1 MPRVYTPAEAVAR
14 LQSVFAS
21 EEFSVLTGE
30 RLLVVDLDAAAV
42 AIDAGDL
49 ARARAR
55 LGELACPS
63 VGLSRGGGS
72 SPLADALD
80 VQVESDEQLQELT
93 LAVRASPLASLALV
107 QLLRQGA
114 SLGIHG
120 GLVAESLVYSVLQ
133 SGPEFRAWLDG
144 RKAKKTRRRNPAPAV
159 LTERAGD
166 RLDITLNRPEKHNAF
181 SAEMRDGLVE
191 ALYLAASDTS
201 LAQIVLRG
209 AGPSFCSGGDLDEF
223 GTLPDPATA
232 HGIRSTRSPARLMAA
247 CGERVRVELHGA
259 CVGAGIELPAFAGRV
274 VAKPDSFV
282 QLPELAFGLVPGA
295 GGTVSIPRRIGR
307 QRAAWL
313 ALTSARLPVE
323 QALAW
328 GLVDEIT
335 R

>member
-1 MPRVYTPAEAVAR
+1 VDAVAR
-14 LQSVFAS
+14 LQSAFAS

-30 RLLVVDLDAAAV
+30 HLLVIDLDAPAA
-42 AIDAGDL
+42 AIDAADL

-63 VGLSRGGGS
+63 VGLSRRGS
-72 SPLADALD
+72 ASPLADVVD
-80 VQVESDEQLQELT
+80 VRVESDAQLRELAA
-93 LAVRASPLASLALV
+93 AVHGSPLASLALV
-107 QLLRQGA
+107 QLLRLGA
-114 SLGIHG
+114 SLGIHD
-120 GLVAESLVYSVLQ
+120 GLIAESLVYSVLQ
-133 SGPEFRAWLDG
+133 SGPEFRAWLDS
-144 RKAKKTRRRNPAPAV
+144 RKAGRPRRQNPAPAV
-159 LTERAGD
+159 LTERTGD
-166 RLDITLNRPEKHNAF
+166 RLELTLNRPEKHNAF

-191 ALYLAASDTS
+191 ALHVAVSDAS
-201 LAQIVLRG
+201 LAEIVLRG

-223 GTLPDPATA
+223 GTLPDPASA

-247 CGERVRVELHGA
+247 CGERLTVELHGA

-274 VAKPDSFV
+274 IAAPDTFV
-282 QLPELAFGLVPGA
+282 QLPEVAFGLVPGA

-328 GLVDEIT
+328 GLVDEIAG
-335 R
+335 